1 MIDFIQQQLEA
12 SDRMFKVMF
21 EDHKERMDGL
31 KMWMEVNTS
40 LIKKLE
46 ERDQL
51 IEELRAKLKQYETTE
66 VL

>member
-1 MIDFIQQQLEA
+1 MIDFVQKQLEA

-31 KMWMEVNTS
+31 KMWMEVNAS

-51 IEELRAKLKQYETTE
+51 IERLRARLKQYENTE
-66 VL
+66 DL